1 MTITIHPSEPITGS
15 DARDEIS
22 VSEPVSTV
30 EEKNIELQKHLESVE
45 YIDDKTQFLMFGIE
59 QGDYA
64 LDILRVREILDIPPI
79 TKVPRTP
86 DFMLGVI
93 NLRGSVVPV
102 VDLRQRFGMEQA
114 DYTEKSCIII
124 VEIEGNGSKARV
136 FGLSVDAVQ
145 EVISLSPDMINE
157 VSKVGTNI
165 DTNFLKGVGNYME
178 NFVLI
183 MDLAKVLPVNESF

>member
-1 MTITIHPSEPITGS
+1 MTITIQPSEPIT
-15 DARDEIS
+15 DPEILEEAS
-22 VSEPVSTV
+22 VSESVSTV

-45 YIDDKTQFLMFGIE
+45 FIDDRTQFLMFGIE

-64 LDILRVREILDIPPI
+64 LDILKVREILDIPPI

-86 DFMLGVI
+86 KFMLGVI

-114 DYTEKSCIII
+114 EFTENSCIII

-136 FGLSVDAVQ
+136 FGLLVDAVQ

-165 DTNFLKGVGNYME
+165 DTGFLKGVGNYME

-183 MDLAKVLPVNESF
+183 MDLAKVLPMNESF